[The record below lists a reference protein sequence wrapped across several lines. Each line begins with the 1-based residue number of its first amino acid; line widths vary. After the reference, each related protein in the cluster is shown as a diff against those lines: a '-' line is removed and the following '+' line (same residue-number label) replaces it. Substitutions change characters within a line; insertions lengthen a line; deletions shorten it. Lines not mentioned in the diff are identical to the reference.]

1 MDDLEALQAGES
13 VGMLHVSCTELQS
26 TLLGTLHKWV
36 MQGGGG
42 REGGEGGREG
52 GSGREGG
59 ASGVVRGGG
68 AGGART

>member
-36 MQGGGG
+36 MSWGGK
-42 REGGEGGREG
+42 
-52 GSGREGG
+52 
-59 ASGVVRGGG
+59 V
-68 AGGART
+68 